1 MHISQFPH
9 FLTEF
14 ENFLLSCYN
23 FPMIRIAGFQ
33 KLTLLDY
40 PGHLAATIF
49 LSGCNFRCPFCH
61 NSDLFDPES
70 LLSVEEV
77 INALRK
83 RIGVLEGVCITGG
96 EPTLQAGLPDLIR
109 TLKELGYAV
118 KLDTNGYRPAV
129 LKDLCNS
136 GLVDYVAMDI
146 KASPQKYGE
155 AAGLP
160 AIMLPLIEESAA
172 FLKTGCVPYEF
183 RTTAMPELHN
193 EQDFLAIGKWL
204 KGPSPY
210 YLQAY
215 QESDQVYE
223 KRFTAPSPEWMS
235 RMRDILLPWLPAAKI
250 RGL

>member
-1 MHISQFPH
+1 M
-9 FLTEF
+9 TK
-14 ENFLLSCYN
+14 
-23 FPMIRIAGFQ
+23 IAGFQ

-61 NSDLFDPES
+61 NSDLFEPES
-70 LLSVEEV
+70 LLSTEEV
-77 INALRK
+77 IDTLRK
-83 RIGVLEGVCITGG
+83 RAGVLEGVCITGG
-96 EPTLQAGLPDLIR
+96 EPTLQAGLPDLIH

-129 LKDLCNS
+129 LKDLCS
-136 GLVDYVAMDI
+136 GGLVDYVAMDI
-146 KASPQKYGE
+146 KSAPQKYGE

-160 AIMLPLIEESAA
+160 AIRLPLIEESAA
-172 FLKTGCVPYEF
+172 FLKTGSVPYEF
-183 RTTAMPELHN
+183 RTTVMPELHK

-204 KGPSPY
+204 EGPSPY

-223 KRFTAPSPEWMS
+223 KRFTAPSPEWMAH
-235 RMRDILLPWLPAAKI
+235 MRDILLPWIPRIQI